1 MVPGIWPSSGLWN
14 GPVLCDFELV
24 FRLHAARAQECTAG
38 SHETEMVHLIESSLR
53 VLSMWQ
59 GSAADLVRGLHSH
72 CLHCTVVSMSTI
84 HLCGSEYSCDIGCD
98 TWFDGS
104 QFKLE
109 SLISGV

>member
-72 CLHCTVVSMSTI
+72 CLHCTVVSMSTCVQQRVGKLVG
-84 HLCGSEYSCDIGCD
+84 LCWSVCTSTGRGIVIL
-98 TWFDGS
+98 TR
-104 QFKLE
+104 
-109 SLISGV
+109 V